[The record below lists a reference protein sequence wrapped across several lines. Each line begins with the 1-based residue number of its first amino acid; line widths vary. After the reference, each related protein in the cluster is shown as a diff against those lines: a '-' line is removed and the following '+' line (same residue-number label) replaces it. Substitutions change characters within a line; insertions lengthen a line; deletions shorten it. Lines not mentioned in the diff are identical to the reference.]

1 MTATT
6 VEPLRPRSLLHGGVV
21 PLLGLAVFINYV
33 DRGILPTAAPLMK
46 DQLHLTA
53 GQVGVLL
60 SAFFWTY
67 APCQL
72 LSGWLAE
79 RIGPFRTLGAGVAV
93 WSMATAAFGVA
104 SGFSMLIALRLVLGV
119 GESAAFACASKLL
132 SERLPPDRLGMA
144 NGVITL
150 GLSLGPAF
158 GAFAGGML
166 MAGLGWRPVFIVFG
180 LASLLWLAPWIAAGR
195 LATSSAERAPRRPT
209 PPLRAVLRQR
219 DLWGAGLGHFAGNYT
234 LYFVVSWLPLFLV
247 KARGFTM
254 AEMATLSGAI
264 YLAYAVSGWITGWA
278 TDRWIASGASAT
290 LARKTFLIGGNL
302 VTAAGMAVCA
312 VAHGPVVIVTLF
324 VIGISF
330 GFVSP
335 NLFAVGQTLAGPRA
349 SGIWIGAQN
358 SLGNTA
364 GIVGPLLTG
373 VLIDRTH
380 AFGWAFAATGV
391 AALLG
396 VIGWAAIV
404 GRVEPVNWDA
414 A

>member
-1 MTATT
+1 MTAASA
-6 VEPLRPRSLLHGGVV
+6 PHRSRSLLYGGVV

-46 DQLHLTA
+46 DQLHLNA
-53 GQVGVLL
+53 SQVGVLL

-79 RIGPFRTLGAGVAV
+79 RIGPFRTLGIGVAI
-93 WSMATAAFGVA
+93 WSLATAAFGVA
-104 SGFSMLIALRLVLGV
+104 SGFGVLIALRLVLGV

-132 SERLPPDRLGMA
+132 ATRLPADRLGLA

-166 MAGLGWRPVFIVFG
+166 MSGIGWRPVFLVFG
-180 LASLLWLAPWIAAGR
+180 LASLLWLWPWIAASR
-195 LATSSAERAPRRPT
+195 FARAGPDSRVHGPT
-209 PPLRAVLRQR
+209 PPLRKVLGKR
-219 DLWGAGLGHFAGNYT
+219 DLWGAGLGHFSGNYT

-247 KARGFTM
+247 KARGFSM
-254 AEMATLSGAI
+254 AEMASLSGAI

-278 TDRWIASGASAT
+278 TDRWIASGASQT

-358 SLGNTA
+358 SLGNIA

-373 VLIDRTH
+373 YLIDRTH

-396 VIGWAAIV
+396 VIGWAWIV
-404 GRVEPVNWDA
+404 RRVELVEWD
-414 A
+414 

>member
-1 MTATT
+1 MTTLSTSGRA
-6 VEPLRPRSLLHGGVV
+6 RSLLYGGVV

-46 DQLHLTA
+46 DELHLSAT
-53 GQVGVLL
+53 QVGILL

-67 APCQL
+67 TPCQL

-79 RIGPFRTLGAGVAV
+79 RIGPFRTLGIGVAI
-93 WSMATAAFGVA
+93 WSLATAAFGVA
-104 SGFSMLIALRLVLGV
+104 SGFSVLIGLRLVLGV

-132 SERLPPDRLGMA
+132 AQRLPPDRLGMA

-158 GAFAGGML
+158 GVFAGGML
-166 MAGLGWRPVFIVFG
+166 MGGMGWRRVFLVFG
-180 LASLLWLAPWIAAGR
+180 LASLLWLLPWIAAARFAGADPAR
-195 LATSSAERAPRRPT
+195 PASLPT

-219 DLWGAGLGHFAGNYT
+219 ALWGAGLGHFAGNYT

-247 KARGFTM
+247 KARGFSM
-254 AEMATLSGAI
+254 EQMATLSGAI
-264 YLAYAVSGWITGWA
+264 YVAYAASGWITGWA
-278 TDRWIASGASAT
+278 TDRWIASGASPT
-290 LARKTFLIGGNL
+290 LARKTFLISGNL
-302 VTAAGMAVCA
+302 ITAAGMAVCA
-312 VAHGPVVIVTLF
+312 VAHGPVVIATLF

-373 VLIDRTH
+373 YLIDRTH

-391 AALLG
+391 SALLG
-396 VIGWAAIV
+396 VIGWAWIV
-404 GRVEPVNWDA
+404 RRVEPVEWG
-414 A
+414 

>member
-6 VEPLRPRSLLHGGVV
+6 AEVTRPRSLLYGGVV
-21 PLLGLAVFINYV
+21 PLLGMAVFINYV
-33 DRGILPTAAPLMK
+33 DRGILPSAAPLMK
-46 DQLHLTA
+46 DELHLNA
-53 GQVGVLL
+53 GQIGVLL

-67 APCQL
+67 TPCQL

-79 RIGPFRTLGAGVAV
+79 RIGPFRTLGIGVAI
-93 WSMATAAFGVA
+93 WSLATAAFGVA

-119 GESAAFACASKLL
+119 GESAAFACASKLFAA
-132 SERLPPDRLGMA
+132 RLPADRLGMA

-150 GLSLGPAF
+150 GLALGPAF

-166 MAGLGWRPVFIVFG
+166 MAGIGWRPVFLVFG
-180 LASLLWLAPWIAAGR
+180 LASLLWLWPWIAASRFAASSPER
-195 LATSSAERAPRRPT
+195 LILPPT

-219 DLWGAGLGHFAGNYT
+219 SLWGAGLGHFAGNYT

-247 KARGFTM
+247 KARGFSM

-264 YLAYAVSGWITGWA
+264 YLAYAASGWITGWA
-278 TDRWIASGASAT
+278 TDRWIASGVSQT
-290 LARKTFLIGGNL
+290 LARKTFLIGGNV
-302 VTAAGMAVCA
+302 VTAVGMAVCA
-312 VAHGPVVIVTLF
+312 VGHGPVVIVTLF
-324 VIGISF
+324 VIAVSF

-358 SLGNTA
+358 CIGNTA

-380 AFGWAFAATGV
+380 AWGWAFAATGV
-391 AALLG
+391 SALLG
-396 VIGWAAIV
+396 VIGWAWIV
-404 GRVEPVNWDA
+404 QRVEPVDWD
-414 A
+414 